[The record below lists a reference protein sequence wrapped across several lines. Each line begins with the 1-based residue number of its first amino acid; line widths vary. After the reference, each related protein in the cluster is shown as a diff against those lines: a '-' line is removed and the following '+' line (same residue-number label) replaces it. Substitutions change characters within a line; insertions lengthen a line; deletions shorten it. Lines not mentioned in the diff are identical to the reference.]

1 MNKSKFVLA
10 LVLTAFMLAGCQDN
24 GQPEHPLNTDGRK
37 SNSNQEVKKPMEEVL
52 PVLKVTKGPDHSE
65 LKLRSQTSR
74 YLNPDQSVLEITL
87 SSSQTAFCKNESPA
101 LQEGE
106 AELKIT
112 VKGQKAIVKEDLAL
126 NKDLEINAVYK
137 TSAGEIM
144 ISGDQ
149 FKSLNISDLN
159 AAILRGNLQ
168 ISAKDFAVEGEYF
181 TAICK

>member
-1 MNKSKFVLA
+1 MNKSKFVLTLLLA
-10 LVLTAFMLAGCQDN
+10 ASLLTGCQDN
-24 GQPEHPLNTDGRK
+24 GQPERPLNTDGRK
-37 SNSNQEVKKPMEEVL
+37 STQEEQKPIEEVL
-52 PVLKVTKGPDHSE
+52 PVLKVTQGPNHSE

-74 YLNPDQSVLEITL
+74 YLSQDQSALEITL
-87 SSSQTAFCKNESPA
+87 SSSQTAFCKNESPE
-101 LQEGE
+101 LKDGE

-112 VKGQKAIVKEDLAL
+112 VKGKKPIVKEDLSQ

-137 TSAGEIM
+137 TSAGEVM

-159 AAILRGNLQ
+159 AAILRGNIQ
-168 ISAKDFAVEGEYF
+168 ISAKDFALEGEYF